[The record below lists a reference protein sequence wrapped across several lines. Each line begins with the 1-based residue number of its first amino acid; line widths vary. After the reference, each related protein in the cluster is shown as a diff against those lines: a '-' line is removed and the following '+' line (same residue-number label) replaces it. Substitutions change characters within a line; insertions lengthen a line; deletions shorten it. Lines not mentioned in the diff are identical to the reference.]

1 MTTPT
6 TEEYLEV
13 IYMMAAEGQVVRGV
27 RLAVLLEV
35 TQPTVSATLRRLVR
49 DGLIEANRKTSV
61 VLTERGLATARGLLR
76 RHRIVERWLVDV
88 LGYDWAASDAEAHR
102 LEHTLPDEVIERLN
116 VTLGR
121 PLACPHGNPI
131 PGNASEAAPDRVF
144 PLNEARAESHVQVVR
159 VSEYAEHVAE
169 MLAVLEERG
178 LHPGATVTVV
188 DVDSLS
194 RTLTLK
200 VQDRHFALGSE
211 VAGYVWVTDGEA
223 ASQGA

>member
-27 RLAVLLEV
+27 RLAELLEV
-35 TQPTVSATLRRLVR
+35 TPPTVSATLRRLTR
-49 DGLIEANRKTSV
+49 DGLIEANRKTNV

-88 LGYDWAASDAEAHR
+88 LGYGWAASDAEAHR
-102 LEHTLPDEVIERLN
+102 MEHALPDEVIERLN

-121 PLACPHGNPI
+121 PAACPHGNPI
-131 PGNASEAAPDRVF
+131 PGNTGGDSPGRVF
-144 PLNEARAESHVQVVR
+144 PLSEIEAGGHVQVVR
-159 VSEYAEHVAE
+159 ISEYAEHVAE
-169 MLAVLEERG
+169 VLAALEERG
-178 LHPGATVTVV
+178 LHPGAAVTVV

-194 RTLTLK
+194 HTLTLK
-200 VQDRHFALGSE
+200 VKDRHFALGPE
-211 VAGYVWVTDGEA
+211 VAGYVWVRDGEE
-223 ASQGA
+223 ASQRT